1 MARKKKIK
9 FLMDTDWMFEKP
21 IDREHKEYKLLSYF
35 QKMGEKL
42 DNLEL
47 YPGFIELSLH
57 LMNLQTLMKERKIIY
72 TDKKLDSIDDELL
85 VKDLKVKDI
94 PQMSE
99 EEYGEFVKILS
110 YSAPRIME
118 YFNVAK
124 SVWTLVFDSLEM
136 KLKKN
141 KKNSQSK
148 KGFFYYNNKF
158 DNKLYLWEY
167 NIKPAAKGSPESK
180 TISNLIYNESLSGLT
195 IPKIISTFS
204 TMDDKEVKESPVFEM
219 VCTGSFPI
227 DETLLPLFKR
237 RLISYINQQKRL
249 EEFHKTKQDL
259 KDGFQ

>member
-1 MARKKKIK
+1 
-9 FLMDTDWMFEKP
+9 MDTDWMFEKP

-94 PQMSE
+94 PQMSD
-99 EEYGEFVKILS
+99 EEYSEFVQILS

-136 KLKKN
+136 KVKKN
-141 KKNSQSK
+141 KKKFTIK
-148 KGFFYYNNKF
+148 KR
-158 DNKLYLWEY
+158 
-167 NIKPAAKGSPESK
+167 
-180 TISNLIYNESLSGLT
+180 
-195 IPKIISTFS
+195 
-204 TMDDKEVKESPVFEM
+204 VF
-219 VCTGSFPI
+219 
-227 DETLLPLFKR
+227 LL
-237 RLISYINQQKRL
+237 Q
-249 EEFHKTKQDL
+249 
-259 KDGFQ
+259 

>member
-1 MARKKKIK
+1 
-9 FLMDTDWMFEKP
+9 MDTDWMFEKP

-94 PQMSE
+94 PQMSD
-99 EEYGEFVKILS
+99 EEYSEFVQILS

-124 SVWTLVFDSLEM
+124 SVWTLKYS
-136 KLKKN
+136 
-141 KKNSQSK
+141 
-148 KGFFYYNNKF
+148 
-158 DNKLYLWEY
+158 
-167 NIKPAAKGSPESK
+167 
-180 TISNLIYNESLSGLT
+180 
-195 IPKIISTFS
+195 IILGA
-204 TMDDKEVKESPVFEM
+204 E
-219 VCTGSFPI
+219 
-227 DETLLPLFKR
+227 
-237 RLISYINQQKRL
+237 
-249 EEFHKTKQDL
+249 
-259 KDGFQ
+259 